1 MWNSSKRSQNRFFR
15 WTRYFFG
22 EIDAFRS
29 KPVILRSKRYFL
41 QSRSLCYII
50 YVHFHNFNFQ
60 SYQIFE
66 MPKIPELN
74 LVIPPRFIFRTK
86 KSEFSSKNLITH
98 CCRFLIKNLEM
109 VEVWQLVSE
118 GDGLLSLLRQSA
130 MDQEWTEFSKF
141 MNKLPLIGGNVSF
154 AATCSVLK

>member
-1 MWNSSKRSQNRFFR
+1 MGFR
-15 WTRYFFG
+15 VIYIDELLR
-22 EIDAFRS
+22 EIKLLRICFI
-29 KPVILRSKRYFL
+29 PVILAREFLDIFSNFEIFIFFSFL
-41 QSRSLCYII
+41 QILFYS
-50 YVHFHNFNFQ
+50 
-60 SYQIFE
+60 
-66 MPKIPELN
+66 
-74 LVIPPRFIFRTK
+74 
-86 KSEFSSKNLITH
+86 
-98 CCRFLIKNLEM
+98 EM

>member
-1 MWNSSKRSQNRFFR
+1 M
-15 WTRYFFG
+15 
-22 EIDAFRS
+22 I
-29 KPVILRSKRYFL
+29 
-41 QSRSLCYII
+41 YIS
-50 YVHFHNFNFQ
+50 HQ
-60 SYQIFE
+60 
-66 MPKIPELN
+66 
-74 LVIPPRFIFRTK
+74 

-98 CCRFLIKNLEM
+98 FCRVLIKNLEM

>member
-1 MWNSSKRSQNRFFR
+1 MNSKNCDILKKFAIFEQIIFF
-15 WTRYFFG
+15 TYSG
-22 EIDAFRS
+22 
-29 KPVILRSKRYFL
+29 
-41 QSRSLCYII
+41 
-50 YVHFHNFNFQ
+50 VHF
-60 SYQIFE
+60 Y
-66 MPKIPELN
+66 MM
-74 LVIPPRFIFRTK
+74 
-86 KSEFSSKNLITH
+86 KNS
-98 CCRFLIKNLEM
+98 EM

>member
-1 MWNSSKRSQNRFFR
+1 MWNSSKRSQNSFFR
-15 WTRYFFG
+15 WTRYFLG
-22 EIDAFRS
+22 EIDTFRI
-29 KPVILRSKRYFL
+29 KTVVLRSKRYFL
-41 QSRSLCYII
+41 QTRSLCSFSQFFLSILPNFRNAENSWIKPSFSSKIYIS
-50 YVHFHNFNFQ
+50 H
-60 SYQIFE
+60 
-66 MPKIPELN
+66 
-74 LVIPPRFIFRTK
+74 K

-98 CCRFLIKNLEM
+98 SGRLLIKNLEM

>member
-1 MWNSSKRSQNRFFR
+1 MVLFRGRKWNFPKK
-15 WTRYFFG
+15 
-22 EIDAFRS
+22 I
-29 KPVILRSKRYFL
+29 V
-41 QSRSLCYII
+41 
-50 YVHFHNFNFQ
+50 
-60 SYQIFE
+60 IFE
-66 MPKIPELN
+66 QI
-74 LVIPPRFIFRTK
+74 IFLRTVTVLLLHD
-86 KSEFSSKNLITH
+86 KNS
-98 CCRFLIKNLEM
+98 EM